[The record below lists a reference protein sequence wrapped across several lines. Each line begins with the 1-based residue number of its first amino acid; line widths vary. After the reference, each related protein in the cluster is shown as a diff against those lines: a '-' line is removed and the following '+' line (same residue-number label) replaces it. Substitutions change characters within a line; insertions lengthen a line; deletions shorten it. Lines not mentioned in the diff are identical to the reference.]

1 MKQWIEEVCFC
12 SVSPVDQLFFSTHH
26 FFLPYFSHFPS
37 VCVEAFFPGQGHSL
51 PVLVLFLQWEK
62 APFHLRLLCTVAYFW
77 YSKDFKHLDGEKWNV
92 DLSGSTP
99 VSFADFLHGF
109 RQVIVHL
116 STTIF
121 QSVTQRQ
128 ELCPTNSFKI
138 YRRFLP
144 ELNIVLLKLIE
155 NIHV

>member
-1 MKQWIEEVCFC
+1 MKQWIEEVCFS
-12 SVSPVDQLFFSTHH
+12 SVSTSTNYFFPPISFSALFS
-26 FFLPYFSHFPS
+26 PFPL
-37 VCVEAFFPGQGHSL
+37 CVEAFFPGQGHSL

-62 APFHLRLLCTVAYFW
+62 APFHLRLLCTAAYFW

-99 VSFADFLHGF
+99 FSFADFLHGF

-116 STTIF
+116 STIIF
-121 QSVTQRQ
+121 KSVTQRQ
-128 ELCPTNSFKI
+128 GLCPTNSFKI